1 MDHTKLF
8 EDLTQADLSIIQ
20 DELKAVQ
27 EFKVRALKHK
37 DLWTVC
43 SWLKIKGLKNASK
56 EAMLQTI
63 VSIYKIKE
71 RYGKLADNSVV
82 ILVATRNE
90 PHCPF
95 QADEHCVLWEDC

>member
-37 DLWTVC
+37 DL
-43 SWLKIKGLKNASK
+43 
-56 EAMLQTI
+56 
-63 VSIYKIKE
+63 
-71 RYGKLADNSVV
+71 
-82 ILVATRNE
+82 
-90 PHCPF
+90 
-95 QADEHCVLWEDC
+95 